1 MKKLMTAVV
10 SAAAMACIAEGVDS
24 NTVGFQNFELDLEAG
39 QYCLPVAPQFTA
51 LNLAQKWTFADKIFE
66 NDAVEGDQISNFD
79 PELWDMVSWVHN
91 GFTEKGECNG
101 WIYSYND
108 AWTGDPIEEP
118 VASFDVDRNDIL
130 FFQPADGESGAT
142 IAGEVA
148 DIENGVEI
156 TFPDSACYNLVNPF
170 PVDTTLGDLES
181 FCKEGDTLQVF
192 DADAWDIVSYVYNG
206 AGNGWVYSYNDPW
219 TGESI
224 DDVITDSSRVVLKAG
239 QGGYFNAA
247 DDDGRTWKVTIKK

>member
-24 NTVGFQNFELDLEAG
+24 NVVGFQNFELDLEAG

-51 LNLAQKWTFADKIFE
+51 LNLARKWTFVDKIFE
-66 NDAVEGDQISNFD
+66 NDAAAGDTIMNFNADMWDIEGWQFS
-79 PELWDMVSWVHN
+79 
-91 GFTEKGECNG
+91 GFEDDKCLG

-108 AWTGDPIEEP
+108 AWTGEPIDEP
-118 VASFDVDRNDIL
+118 VVSFDVQRNDVL
-130 FFQPADGESGAT
+130 FFQPGDGMSGAT

-156 TFPDSACYNLVNPF
+156 VIPDSSCYNLVNPF
-170 PVDTTLGDLES
+170 PVETTLGDLET
-181 FCKEGDTLQVF
+181 FCVAGDMIQIF
-192 DADAWDIVSYVYNG
+192 DADAWDIVGYQYNG
-206 AGNGWVYSYNDPW
+206 EGNGWVYSHNDPW

-224 DDVITDSSRVVLKAG
+224 DDPVSDPTTVVLKAG
-239 QGGYFNAA
+239 QGGYFYAA
-247 DDDGRTWKVTIKK
+247 DDEGRTWKVSIKK